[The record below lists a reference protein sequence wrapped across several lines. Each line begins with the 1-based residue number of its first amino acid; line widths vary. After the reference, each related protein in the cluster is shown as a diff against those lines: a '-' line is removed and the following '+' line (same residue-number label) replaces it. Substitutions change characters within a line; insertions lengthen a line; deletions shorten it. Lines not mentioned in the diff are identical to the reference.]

1 MVMVPPPPFPS
12 TASQQLQTHHT
23 TATSRREGDAPQT
36 ETGAMAGS
44 LSRRISTSAS
54 SMGSGGLARLGGS
67 ADWASSHH
75 AGSFLPMGSTL
86 GPIPTAIS
94 SRLPMSPAAGS
105 ELPIGYGRLAGL
117 SNVMCPN
124 ESLSRMQTLQRPRNF
139 NLEARQQ
146 RSQSEVSRILH
157 LRDPIP
163 ISSERLLSLAIEQQM
178 ANRLAASSNGIQRL
192 LESQRHAALLHFN
205 MTRGSQVVAHSDVGL
220 DLLRSVASARQS
232 APSGELAVPNPPNAM
247 TFPSN
252 HAEEDE
258 VGANRQNGGKRFVSS
273 IQGWDVLC
281 GRGGKSNHHP
291 GNKRYRQVV
300 SEMKASYRHIEA
312 KTAKT
317 DLSKAIVDHV
327 FGYGG
332 RFIKVDKATDRF
344 YVLTPAE
351 SRKKTSQALRETK
364 ELKWTL

>member
-1 MVMVPPPPFPS
+1 MAPPPPFPTS
-12 TASQQLQTHHT
+12 ASQELQTHH
-23 TATSRREGDAPQT
+23 AAARSRREGDAPKT

-44 LSRRISTSAS
+44 LSRRIPSSAS
-54 SMGSGGLARLGGS
+54 SMGSGGVARLGGS
-67 ADWASSHH
+67 ADWVSSHH
-75 AGSFLPMGSTL
+75 TGSFLPLGSAL

-94 SRLPMSPAAGS
+94 SRLPMSPAAGN
-105 ELPIGYGRLAGL
+105 ELPIRCGGL
-117 SNVMCPN
+117 SGLPNAMCAN
-124 ESLSRMQTLQRPRNF
+124 DSLLRTLQHPSIF

-146 RSQSEVSRILH
+146 RSQEEVSRLLS
-157 LRDPIP
+157 LRDPIQL
-163 ISSERLLSLAIEQQM
+163 SSERLLSLAIEQQM
-178 ANRLAASSNGIQRL
+178 ANQLAASSNGIQRL
-192 LESQRHAALLHFN
+192 LESQRHAALLQFN
-205 MTRGSQVVAHSDVGL
+205 MTRGSQVLAPSDVGL

-232 APSGELAVPNPPNAM
+232 APSGELVVPNPPNPM

-258 VGANRQNGGKRFVSS
+258 VGASRQNGSKRFVTS
-273 IQGWDVLC
+273 IQEWDVLC